1 MQVIL
6 RCIFFFRFSVSD
18 KFVVTGRFCLVLGW
32 NVHSFNSYWC
42 RLGFESLIGDVLV
55 DPACLG
61 RSL

>member
-1 MQVIL
+1 MKSNGL
-6 RCIFFFRFSVSD
+6 VSGMVGSSWVGM
-18 KFVVTGRFCLVLGW
+18 FIRLT
-32 NVHSFNSYWC
+32 SFDIYWC